1 MVRRK
6 NQCAYGFGFKFQRD
20 STSVCEGAPKVF
32 RQRNSQ
38 RLNMEISKAEITS
51 AVAATTSPKSQ
62 ATTGKAPA
70 ATPKDQELRGA
81 EILIKALQ
89 AEGVKYVWGYPGGAV
104 LHIYDAL
111 YKQDTIQHILV
122 RHEQAAVHAADGY
135 ARATGDVG
143 VALVTSGPGATNA
156 VTGIAT
162 AYMDSIPMVI
172 VTGQVPTQAIGLDAF
187 QECDTVGITRP
198 VVKHNFLIKDVR
210 DLAETMKKA
219 FHIARSGRPGPVVVD
234 IPKDVSFKKVH
245 YAGYPA
251 TVEMR
256 SYNPVRKGH
265 GGQIRTALA
274 LLLAAKRPYIYTGG
288 GVVLSNA
295 SAELRTLVDM
305 MGCPCTNTLMGLGAY
320 PASDRKFLGM
330 LGMHGT
336 VEANNAM
343 QHCDVLL
350 AVGARFDDRVIGN
363 PKHFAQNERKII
375 HIDIDPSSISK
386 RVKVDIPIVGDV
398 KDVLTEMIGMI
409 REGSTKPDVQSLEPW
424 WDTIEGWRKGECLKY
439 DHGKNDVIK
448 PQYVIET
455 LGNMTKGVDTYIT
468 SDVGQHQ
475 MWAAQYF
482 RFEEP
487 RRWINSGG
495 LGTMGVDIPYA
506 MGIKMARPQSEV
518 FCITGDGSVQMC
530 IQELSTC
537 LQYNT
542 PIKIISLNNRYLGMV
557 RQWQE
562 LEYEGRY
569 SHSYMDALPNFV
581 KLAESY
587 GHVGML
593 IERAQD
599 VEPALR
605 EARKLKDRTVF
616 MDFRTDPT
624 ENVFP
629 MVRAGS
635 GITEMLLGSE
645 DL

>member
-1 MVRRK
+1 
-6 NQCAYGFGFKFQRD
+6 
-20 STSVCEGAPKVF
+20 
-32 RQRNSQ
+32 
-38 RLNMEISKAEITS
+38 MEITKAELAS
-51 AVAATTSPKSQ
+51 AAAASSHHS
-62 ATTGKAPA
+62 
-70 ATPKDQELRGA
+70 QELRGA
-81 EILIKALQ
+81 EILVKALQ
-89 AEGVKYVWGYPGGAV
+89 AENVKFVWGYPGGAV
-104 LHIYDAL
+104 LHIYDAF

-172 VTGQVPTQAIGLDAF
+172 ITGQVPTAAIGQDAF

-198 VVKHNFLIKDVR
+198 VVKHNFLVKDVR
-210 DLAETMKKA
+210 DLALVMKKA

-234 IPKDVSFKKVH
+234 IPKDVSFNKTP

-265 GGQIRTALA
+265 GGQIRKALQ
-274 LLLAAKRPYIYTGG
+274 LLLTAKRPYIYTGG
-288 GVVLSNA
+288 GVLLSNA
-295 SAELRTLVDM
+295 SAELRTLVDLL
-305 MGCPCTNTLMGLGAY
+305 GYPVTHTLMGLGAY

-336 VEANNAM
+336 VEANQAM
-343 QHCDVLL
+343 QNCDVLL

-386 RVKVDIPIVGDV
+386 RVRVDIPIVGDV
-398 KDVLTEMIGMI
+398 KEVLTELIAMI
-409 REGSTKPDVQSLEPW
+409 RETSTRPDATALAGW
-424 WDTIEGWRKGECLKY
+424 WDAIEGWRKHDCLSY
-439 DHGKNDVIK
+439 DKGDGKIIK
-448 PQYVIET
+448 PQYVVET
-455 LGNMTKGVDTYIT
+455 LWNMTRGTDTYIT

-475 MWAAQYF
+475 MWAAQYY
-482 RFEEP
+482 RFDEP

-495 LGTMGVDIPYA
+495 LGTMGVGIPYA
-506 MGIKMARPQSEV
+506 MGIKLAKPDSEV
-518 FCITGDGSVQMC
+518 FCITGEGSVQMC
-530 IQELSTC
+530 TQELSTC
-537 LQYNT
+537 LQYDT
-542 PIKIISLNNRYLGMV
+542 PIKIVSLNNRYLGMV

-562 LEYEGRY
+562 VEYEGRY

-581 KLAESY
+581 KLAEAY

-593 IERAQD
+593 IEDAKD

-616 MDFRTDPT
+616 LDFRTDPT

-629 MVRAGS
+629 MVRAGR
-635 GITEMLLGSE
+635 GITEMILGSE

>member
-1 MVRRK
+1 M
-6 NQCAYGFGFKFQRD
+6 
-20 STSVCEGAPKVF
+20 
-32 RQRNSQ
+32 NSSSA
-38 RLNMEISKAEITS
+38 EISS
-51 AVAATTSPKSQ
+51 AVQADASPHS
-62 ATTGKAPA
+62 A
-70 ATPKDQELRGA
+70 DLELRGS
-81 EILIKALQ
+81 EILVKALQ
-89 AEGVKYVWGYPGGAV
+89 AEGVKFVWGYPGGAV

-111 YKQDTIQHILV
+111 YKQETIQHVLV

-143 VALVTSGPGATNA
+143 VALVTSGPGVTNA

-172 VTGQVPTQAIGLDAF
+172 LTGQVPLPAIGLDAF

-198 VVKHNFLIKDVR
+198 IVKHNFLVKDPK
-210 DLAETMKKA
+210 DMADIMKKA
-219 FHIARSGRPGPVVVD
+219 FFIARSGRPGPVVVD
-234 IPKDVSFKKVH
+234 IPKDISFKKAA
-245 YAGYPA
+245 YTGYPDK
-251 TVEMR
+251 VEMR

-265 GGQIRTALA
+265 SGQIRKALQ

-288 GVVLSNA
+288 GVLMSNA
-295 SAELRTLVDM
+295 TSELRTLVDM
-305 MGCPCTNTLMGLGAY
+305 LGYPCTNTLMGLGAY

-336 VEANNAM
+336 IEANNTM
-343 QHCDVLL
+343 QNCDVLL

-398 KDVLTEMIGMI
+398 KDVLTEMIAMI
-409 REGSTKPDVQSLEPW
+409 KESSQRPDVQALDEW
-424 WDTIEGWRKGECLKY
+424 WQTIEAWRQRDCLKY
-439 DHGKNDVIK
+439 DRSNTEVIK
-448 PQYVIET
+448 PQFVVET
-455 LGNMTKGVDTYIT
+455 LWNMTRDADAYIT

-475 MWAAQYF
+475 MWAAQYYKF
-482 RFEEP
+482 DEP

-495 LGTMGVDIPYA
+495 LGTMGVGIPYA
-506 MGIKMARPQSEV
+506 MGIKLAKPESEV
-518 FCITGDGSVQMC
+518 FCVTGEGSVQMC

-542 PIKIISLNNRYLGMV
+542 PIKIMALNNRYLGMV

-562 LEYEGRY
+562 IEYSGRY
-569 SHSYMDALPNFV
+569 SHSYMDALPDFV
-581 KLAESY
+581 KLAEAY

-593 IERAQD
+593 IERPED

-629 MVRAGS
+629 MVQAGK